1 MSLGPLSPNGWRE
14 PRDPFA
20 DAWRALTTL
29 HRRDVAECLLDA
41 AAIVAARHPKHGVWG
56 LFPFARPALRRWR
69 MGAEAVLRRVP
80 NQGLNREPR
89 GLATL
94 RRLVRT
100 DVDGWPR
107 AAHLAADARACR
119 DGERA
124 ALAEGFALVLDG
136 DVERACDRFA
146 ALLGRGEALRRR
158 TLACEGLALAH
169 ARARRFRLAWA
180 AAEEGAEETDARVS
194 VLVHALD
201 LAVRTLRGDRPD
213 RLSAFDGGGRGPGL
227 GLPLERPR
235 PAVSEASAE
244 SAESI
249 DRIDRIGRAAARL
262 DLVVDRGAPAF
273 AAALAALRL
282 RATEDGG
289 AGAAYGTSEPMRTS
303 IARARGAATLGLVSG
318 DRAAARFEERA
329 SPAELVLGA
338 SV

>member
-29 HRRDVAECLLDA
+29 HRRDVAECLLEA
-41 AAIVAARHPKHGVWG
+41 AAIVAARHPNHGVWG
-56 LFPFARPALRRWR
+56 LFPLARPALRRWR
-69 MGAEAVLRRVP
+69 IGAEAVLRRVP
-80 NQGLNREPR
+80 THGLDREPR

-100 DVDGWPR
+100 EVDAWPR

-180 AAEEGAEETDARVS
+180 AAEEGAEEPDARVS

-201 LAVRTLRGDRPD
+201 LAVRTLRGDRLELD
-213 RLSAFDGGGRGPGL
+213 DGLGGRWRASGL
-227 GLPLERPR
+227 GRPQR
-235 PAVSEASAE
+235 PAP
-244 SAESI
+244 I
-249 DRIDRIGRAAARL
+249 GRIGRAAARL

-289 AGAAYGTSEPMRTS
+289 AGAAHGMSEPMRTP
-303 IARARGAATLGLVSG
+303 IARVGGAATFGRVSG
-318 DRAAARFEERA
+318 DRAVARFEERA